1 MRIAPFL
8 TEQFFAEY
16 EFSAKYLLAASDCE
30 TMSIGEL
37 LRLSGS
43 SLEELGDLTLGYT
56 ESQGDPQLRSQIT
69 EMYSEVR
76 SEDIVV
82 LTSPIEGIYL
92 AMQTLLEPEDN
103 VIALRPA
110 YDALYNVAQ
119 HLCREVLAW
128 NLIPGPD
135 RWELDFDQLESIIG
149 PQTRM
154 LVVNFP
160 HNPTGYVP
168 SNSEFER

>member
-56 ESQGDPQLRSQIT
+56 ESQGDPQLRSQIS
-69 EMYSEVR
+69 EMYSEIR

-92 AMQTLLEPEDN
+92 AMQTLLEPEDD

-110 YDALYNVAQ
+110 YDA
-119 HLCREVLAW
+119 
-128 NLIPGPD
+128 
-135 RWELDFDQLESIIG
+135 
-149 PQTRM
+149 
-154 LVVNFP
+154 
-160 HNPTGYVP
+160 
-168 SNSEFER
+168 